1 MSLLGSILGGVLGGQ
16 QQQQAQNPLL
26 NIALS
31 MLSNGGQQGGLQG
44 LMGAFT
50 QAGLGPILQSWI
62 SSGQNMPISG
72 DQLQQV
78 LGSGAIGDIAKQ
90 LGVSHGDASNQLSA
104 LLPELIDKLT
114 PHGQAPQAGLGN
126 ANDIMGML
134 GQLMQK

>member
-1 MSLLGSILGGVLGGQ
+1 MSLLGSILGSVLGGQ

-26 NIALS
+26 NIAMS

-62 SSGQNMPISG
+62 GSGQNMPISG

-90 LGVSHGDASNQLSA
+90 LGLSQGDASNQLSA

-114 PHGQAPQAGLGN
+114 PHGQAPQAGLGST
-126 ANDIMGML
+126 NDIMGML